1 MNIMAY
7 GMTDSGLLRPNNED
21 SFAICDELNLYMV
34 ADGMGGHAAGEIASK
49 MAVDI
54 VKDHI
59 KRTHLDQ
66 DPFMGGYDAT
76 FSKAANRLGSAFKLA
91 NQVINQAA
99 AQNPPW
105 QGMGTTIAALWH
117 PNPPNTKVVIAH
129 IGDSRVYLLRNNAI
143 QRMTQ
148 DHSIVEEQIKRGLI
162 SRQEARQSKVKN
174 VITRALG
181 HSPQVVVDLTEISLR
196 PLDRILLCT
205 DGLTNMVSDQYL
217 NEIVCAN
224 ENPEKACQELIAA
237 ANANGGTDNIT
248 VALAY
253 YF

>member
-1 MNIMAY
+1 
-7 GMTDSGLLRPNNED
+7 MTDSGLLRPNNED
-21 SFAICDELNLYMV
+21 HFGIDDDLNLYMV

-49 MAVDI
+49 MAIDI

-91 NQVINQAA
+91 NQVINQAS

-105 QGMGTTIAALWH
+105 QGMGTTLAAFWH
-117 PNPPNTKVVIAH
+117 PNPPNTKIVIAH
-129 IGDSRVYLLRNNAI
+129 VGDSRVYLFRNNSI
-143 QRMTQ
+143 QRLTH
-148 DHSIVEEQIKRGLI
+148 DHSIVEEQVKQGLI
-162 SRQEARQSKVKN
+162 SRQEARRSKVKN

-181 HSPQVVVDLTEISLR
+181 HSPQIVVDLTEISLR

-205 DGLTNMVSDQYL
+205 DGLTNMVSDQHI
-217 NEIVCAN
+217 NEIIVSSIT
-224 ENPEKACQELIAA
+224 PDKACRQLIDA

-248 VALAY
+248 VAVVF